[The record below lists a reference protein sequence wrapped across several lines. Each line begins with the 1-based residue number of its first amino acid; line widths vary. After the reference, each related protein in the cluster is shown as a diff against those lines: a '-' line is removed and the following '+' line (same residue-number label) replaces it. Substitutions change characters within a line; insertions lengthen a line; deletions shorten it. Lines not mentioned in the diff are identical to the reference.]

1 MVLVSIKTTPNKPP
15 SKITT
20 PHNRNKPNISSQPK
34 IVSSKITPLLV
45 SFQRSVNSCNFYLTH
60 FIHYPSLVLETF
72 HACFPVSVKCYQ
84 KNGITS
90 LGSVFINKQ
99 FAIIPLR
106 TFKCK
111 KRMFSSSADVHH
123 MPKYPVHLQVPK
135 VVDPLILIGHFLSTS
150 VTRSLRGKQLQF
162 TSHQCMSTFLL
173 SRVRTNIYRISR
185 ESIFASTEFS
195 LPSTRFK
202 QLQPRIRSFTKIKDI
217 FETSFQHFCSKWLG
231 IIIPKRPQH
240 NNRADTG

>member
-1 MVLVSIKTTPNKPP
+1 MRVF
-15 SKITT
+15 
-20 PHNRNKPNISSQPK
+20 RFRSSVTK
-34 IVSSKITPLLV
+34 
-45 SFQRSVNSCNFYLTH
+45 
-60 FIHYPSLVLETF
+60 
-72 HACFPVSVKCYQ
+72 

-111 KRMFSSSADVHH
+111 KRMFSSSADVTPHAKISGSSLGSKGRR
-123 MPKYPVHLQVPK
+123 PTNSNWSLF
-135 VVDPLILIGHFLSTS
+135 VDVSHSQLARETAAVYFTS
-150 VTRSLRGKQLQF
+150 V
-162 TSHQCMSTFLL
+162 STFLL

-202 QLQPRIRSFTKIKDI
+202 QL
-217 FETSFQHFCSKWLG
+217 
-231 IIIPKRPQH
+231 
-240 NNRADTG
+240 